1 MTTFEISPPATR
13 DIASIAKEWLH
24 RDGAVAMATIID
36 TWGSAPVPTGGQMV
50 IAKDG
55 NFEGSVSGGCVEGE
69 VITEAA
75 ECLETGKS
83 KTLVYGVE
91 DETAWRVGLPCG
103 GRIQIHVER
112 LSGEAGA
119 AYVERIVA
127 ARAKRQ
133 ALVIRTRLDG
143 SGREIF
149 ARGDAGVPA
158 DIAARFHSSASGVV
172 EDSTGKAFVHAR
184 VPPPRV
190 IIIGAT
196 HMAQALSSLV
206 GINGFE
212 VIVVDPRT
220 AFAAEARFPGVRLVT
235 EWPQDALVE
244 LGVDPYTAVATL
256 AHVAH
261 IDDEA
266 LKIAVKSECFY
277 IGALGSRRNHA
288 KRTERLK
295 AAGLSDADIARIKC
309 PIGIDIGAATPPE
322 IATSVMAE
330 IILNLRG
337 TKGKGATV
345 SG

>member
-1 MTTFEISPPATR
+1 MIKFEIASPSTR
-13 DIASIAKEWLH
+13 DVAAVAQSWLA
-24 RDGAVAMATIID
+24 RDGSVAVATIID

-50 IAKDG
+50 IARDG
-55 NFEGSVSGGCVEGE
+55 GFEGSVSGGCVEGE

-75 ECLETGKS
+75 ECLEAGKC

-112 LSGEAGA
+112 LDGA
-119 AYVERIVA
+119 DGVAYIDRIVA
-127 ARAKRQ
+127 ARAKRE
-133 ALVIRTRLDG
+133 ALVIRTQLDG

-149 ARGDAGVPA
+149 ARSDAGLPA
-158 DIAARFHSSASGVV
+158 DIAARFHSAASGVV
-172 EDSTGKAFVHAR
+172 EDAAGRSFVHAR
-184 VPPPRV
+184 VPPPR
-190 IIIGAT
+190 IIIVGAT

-220 AFAAEARFPGVRLVT
+220 AFAAEARFPGVRLIT
-235 EWPQDALVE
+235 EWPQDALPE
-244 LGVDPYTAVATL
+244 LGLDPYTAIATL

-266 LKIAVKSECFY
+266 LKLAVKADCFY

-309 PIGIDIGAATPPE
+309 PIGIDIGATTPPE

-330 IILNLRG
+330 IILHLRG
-337 TKGKGATV
+337 LKRDKAVG
-345 SG
+345 

>member
-1 MTTFEISPPATR
+1 MTQGKDRR
-13 DIASIAKEWLH
+13 DIAELARDWLA
-24 RDGAVAMATIID
+24 RDGAVAIATIID

-50 IAKDG
+50 IGKDG

-69 VITEAA
+69 VITEAM
-75 ECLETGKS
+75 ECLETGQA

-112 LSGEAGA
+112 LAGPKDAAFLEQVVEA
-119 AYVERIVA
+119 R
-127 ARAKRQ
+127 RARQ
-133 ALVIRTRLDG
+133 ALVIRARLDG
-143 SGREIF
+143 GGRDVF
-149 ARGDAGVPA
+149 ARTDAGLAEDV
-158 DIAARFHSSASGVV
+158 ARRFASAASGIV
-172 EDSTGKAFVHAR
+172 EDERGRAFVHAR
-184 VPPPRV
+184 VPPPRI

-206 GINGFE
+206 VINGFE

-220 AFAAEARFPGVRLVT
+220 AFAAAARFPGVQLVT
-235 EWPQDALVE
+235 EWPQDALPV
-244 LGVDPYTAVATL
+244 LGLDPYTAVATL
-256 AHVAH
+256 AHVSH

-266 LKIAVKSECFY
+266 LKLAVKSGVFY

-295 AAGLSDADIARIKC
+295 AAGLSDAEIARIKC
-309 PIGIDIGAATPPE
+309 PIGIDIGATTPPE

-337 TKGKGATV
+337 TKGKGAALARAD
-345 SG
+345 